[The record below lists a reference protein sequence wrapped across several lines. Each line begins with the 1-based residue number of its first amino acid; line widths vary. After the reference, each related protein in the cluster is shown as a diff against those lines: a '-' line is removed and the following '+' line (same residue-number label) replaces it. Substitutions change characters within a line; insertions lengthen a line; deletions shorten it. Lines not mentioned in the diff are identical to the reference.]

1 MFDGGEECSPQTCA
15 SSRVIDGRGSTG
27 MARKRSTRGTKDEEE
42 AAIFGEKPAQ
52 HGRQKRFSHTVV
64 VGLS

>member
-1 MFDGGEECSPQTCA
+1 MFDGGEEFSPQTCA
-15 SSRVIDGRGSTG
+15 SSRVTDGRGSTG
-27 MARKRSTRGTKDEEE
+27 MARKRSTRGTKDEE
-42 AAIFGEKPAQ
+42 AAIFGEKPAE